1 MSHSYTKQSLS
12 LGTLVCPIDII
23 TGPISVWAVN
33 HFINPAGTEIAPRAN
48 AAPRQ
53 TITFARTQAA
63 NNDKIKLSAGVFQQ
77 NSLFTPK

>member
-12 LGTLVCPIDII
+12 LGTLVCLIDII

-33 HFINPAGTEIAPRAN
+33 HFINPAGTEIVPCTN
-48 AAPRQ
+48 AAPCQ
-53 TITFARTQAA
+53 TIAFARTQTA

-77 NSLFTPK
+77 NSLFSTK